1 MADEV
6 KPPVGG
12 ETTPVPATPPGST
25 DPKVQSSAST
35 GLSQGVPVPVNAAQG
50 QSGASQEART
60 LRELKDGEEPD
71 GEERFAI
78 SPKAF
83 KERLERAKKRVY
95 KELLGVDDPNEARK
109 LVEKYK
115 GLEKKA
121 EEQRLAEMSER
132 DRERERRKR
141 IEAEFEGYK
150 KQVRTR
156 EVTQAVTE
164 VENVV
169 TGIAKDLV
177 REKYMKH
184 AIRDFQEYVGKMS
197 EAQAD
202 AFYNEED
209 IRGWFTTYATEYE
222 VGKNLP
228 PKEEALNVGA
238 GASTKDQ
245 KTPIQPKDGKVN
257 LSTKGGLGKKQ
268 VNDLLKKMG
277 MSTRI

>member
-1 MADEV
+1 MADDV
-6 KPPVGG
+6 KAPVTG
-12 ETTPVPATPPGST
+12 EIPVPVTPPGST
-25 DPKVQSSAST
+25 EPKTPSTAPT
-35 GLSQGVPVPVNAAQG
+35 GLSQGVPVPVNAAQ
-50 QSGASQEART
+50 QPSASQEART

-83 KERLERAKKRVY
+83 KERLDRAKKRVY
-95 KELLGVDDPNEARK
+95 KELLGVDDPNEAKK

-156 EVTQAVTE
+156 EVTQAVSE

-209 IRGWFTTYATEYE
+209 IRGWFDNYSKEFE
-222 VGKNLP
+222 VGKTLP
-228 PKEEALNVGA
+228 PKEEAMNVGA
-238 GASTKDQ
+238 GVSKQDPKA
-245 KTPIQPKDGKVN
+245 PIQPKDGKID
-257 LSTKGGLGKKQ
+257 LSTKGGMTKRAI
-268 VNDLLKKMG
+268 NEYLKKLG
-277 MSTRI
+277 MSTRV